1 MIGIPTKSEEHSLPH
16 DIPNSNYVP
25 LTPPGSIKSVKSSP
39 TNTINELSLIPVQQ
53 NFLPFPTTN
62 VTEMNPISNQ
72 YCPSQWFPYPRKI
85 IADSSYHL
93 HRLLTTAPT
102 QYYMIPSNLISANI
116 LPMACSSILPE
127 TVVSTPDKKN
137 ARRRREKS
145 MRKSKIIQRSDE
157 GSFNSKS
164 LTTDISAHKKRKHKH
179 SNIKDIRT
187 KKQLRRITRQN
198 RLAILKFMLR
208 KRKQQK
214 QQSISISPLPDKQ
227 MTSESLAIPI
237 VKPEEMK
244 TNLPDI
250 IAPSLK
256 ITFDPTQKI
265 ESIVLFYHRRR
276 KPDLTSENSLKLLNA
291 TDNRL
296 DLLVEAVDFLE
307 TQQGHLNLTSYSNQ

>member
-1 MIGIPTKSEEHSLPH
+1 
-16 DIPNSNYVP
+16 
-25 LTPPGSIKSVKSSP
+25 
-39 TNTINELSLIPVQQ
+39 
-53 NFLPFPTTN
+53 
-62 VTEMNPISNQ
+62 
-72 YCPSQWFPYPRKI
+72 
-85 IADSSYHL
+85 
-93 HRLLTTAPT
+93 
-102 QYYMIPSNLISANI
+102 
-116 LPMACSSILPE
+116 
-127 TVVSTPDKKN
+127 
-137 ARRRREKS
+137 
-145 MRKSKIIQRSDE
+145 
-157 GSFNSKS
+157 
-164 LTTDISAHKKRKHKH
+164 
-179 SNIKDIRT
+179 
-187 KKQLRRITRQN
+187 
-198 RLAILKFMLR
+198 MLR